1 MFQTVF
7 NLLRPAPESRSVS
20 WASVDA
26 LDVLGVG
33 SNAAGE
39 TVTADTA
46 LAVMAYYAGVRI
58 IAEGLASLPVKAYH
72 EKDGIPQPMSNAP
85 EWVSFPN
92 PEMMVTRQDLI
103 SQIVTSL
110 LLRGNA
116 FVLVTRD
123 FNGLTIVGLE
133 VLDPSTVTVK
143 RQGSKVVYEIDG
155 QRFDSSTILH
165 FRGMTYP
172 GELTG
177 LDPLSYAATTLGMG
191 IAAQNY
197 GATFMENASLPS
209 GYLFVPGG
217 LSDQAATLIRKGW
230 ERMNSGRTNA
240 GKVPVLTEGTEF
252 RPLSLT
258 PEQTQF
264 LEARRFTVQEIAR
277 LLGVPPHLLAD
288 SSNSTS
294 WGSGLAEQNT
304 AFSKM
309 TLTPWARRIEEGLTQ
324 ALRSESLQSRKG
336 HYVRI
341 HLEGFERGAYSDR
354 LAAYETGIAAGI
366 YDPDEVR
373 AWEDLPPMTP
383 AQRKKLKPSP
393 APVPAAPAPT
403 PEPAPAESE
412 GDSEEEDT
420 DS

>member
-1 MFQTVF
+1 MLQTVF
-7 NLLRPAPESRSVS
+7 NLLRPDETRSAVS

-26 LDVLGVG
+26 LDVLGSG
-33 SNAAGE
+33 STAAGE

-58 IAEGLASLPVKAYH
+58 IAEGLASLPVKAYR
-72 EKDGIPQPMSNAP
+72 ETPDGAP
-85 EWVSFPN
+85 EPMPNSPDWLDFPN
-92 PEMMVTRQDLI
+92 PEMRVTRQDLV

-116 FVLVTRD
+116 YVLVTRE
-123 FNGLTIVGLE
+123 GIRIVGLE
-133 VLDPSTVTVK
+133 VLDPETVQVK
-143 RQGSKVVYEIDG
+143 RQGASVRYEIDG
-155 QRFDSSTILH
+155 ERYDSGTILH

-209 GYLFVPGG
+209 GYLHVPGG
-217 LSDQAATLIRKGW
+217 LSDQAATLIKKGW
-230 ERMNSGRTNA
+230 ERMNSGRANA

-264 LEARRFTVQEIAR
+264 MESRRFTVQEVAR
-277 LLGVPPHLLAD
+277 LLGIPPHLLAD

-341 HLEGFERGAYSDR
+341 HLEGFERGAYADR

-373 AWEDLPPMTP
+373 AWEDLPPLTP
-383 AQRKKLKPSP
+383 AQRKKLKPTPPP
-393 APVPAAPAPT
+393 APAAPAPT
-403 PEPAPAESE
+403 PPAPAESE

>member
-1 MFQTVF
+1 M
-7 NLLRPAPESRSVS
+7 LRSVYNFLSDTENRATAAS

-26 LDVLGVG
+26 LDHLGNGV
-33 SNAAGE
+33 SSVAGE

-46 LAVMAYYAGVRI
+46 LGVMAYYAGVRM
-58 IAEGLASLPVKAYH
+58 IAEGLGSLPVKAYR
-72 EKDGIPQPMSNAP
+72 ETDGAPQPMTNAP
-85 EWVSFPN
+85 EWLDFPN
-92 PEMMVTRQDLI
+92 PVLNLTRQDLI

-116 FVLVTRD
+116 YVLVTRSP
-123 FNGLTIVGLE
+123 GIQIAGLE
-133 VLDPSTVTVK
+133 VLDPSIVEPV
-143 RQGSKVVYEIDG
+143 RQGAQVVYEVNGTRYGSD
-155 QRFDSSTILH
+155 TIIH
-165 FRGMTYP
+165 YRGLTYP
-172 GELTG
+172 GELKG
-177 LDPLSYAATTLGMG
+177 LDPISYAATTLGSG

-209 GYLFVPGG
+209 GYLFVPGS
-217 LSDQAATLIRKGW
+217 LSEQAATLIRRGW
-230 ERMNSGRTNA
+230 ERLNSGRENA

-264 LEARRFTVQEIAR
+264 MESRKFTVQEVAR

-309 TLTPWARRIEEGLTQ
+309 TLTPWAKRIETGLTT

-354 LAAYETGIAAGI
+354 LSAYETGIAAGI

-373 AWEDLPPMTP
+373 MWEDLPPMTP
-383 AQRKKLKPSP
+383 AQRKKLKPTP
-393 APVPAAPAPT
+393 PPVAEPAPT
-403 PEPAPAESE
+403 PPTDEPE
-412 GDSEEEDT
+412 GGSSDEEDT